1 MSTGGWELHLNGH
14 PVYQCHCKS
23 HINMSYLYLS
33 FLSFAAIVSS
43 TLTLAFPDALV
54 DQVATTLFDLFGV
67 DQDIR
72 DFITKDYLTEVS

>member
-1 MSTGGWELHLNGH
+1 MVTLPLQKS
-14 PVYQCHCKS
+14 YQYVICV
-23 HINMSYLYLS
+23 S

>member
-1 MSTGGWELHLNGH
+1 MC
-14 PVYQCHCKS
+14 V
-23 HINMSYLYLS
+23 S